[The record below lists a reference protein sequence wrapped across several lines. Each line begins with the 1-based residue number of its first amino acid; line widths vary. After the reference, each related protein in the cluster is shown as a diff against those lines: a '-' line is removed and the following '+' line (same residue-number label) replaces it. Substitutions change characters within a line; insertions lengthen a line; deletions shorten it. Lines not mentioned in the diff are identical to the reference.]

1 MIQQKKEEERR
12 DTPRQE
18 KGRGFGE
25 QQKEE
30 KKSNAGLGGLS
41 EYFN

>member
-1 MIQQKKEEERR
+1 MIQQKRR
-12 DTPRQE
+12 RNEGTRQE

-25 QQKEE
+25 QQKED